1 MNLRSSLVTI
11 LLVPSL
17 TLAQV
22 DERNTFPP
30 VLNGGGQ
37 TKPQPRRNDK
47 RDSTRISLAAPPT
60 VVAAP
65 SSVTEPHS
73 PSTVGYT
80 LNASGNWRI
89 TSGPVGSTGL
99 IHTSSAALGP
109 EGIVRL
115 GATGEYFTR
124 ENFPLYGA
132 ANVRTAGTFSLS
144 YVATPWLETYAAY
157 SASANT
163 NSSTSPTLI
172 QALGDVTLGAKLTRP
187 WIPGLF
193 AGVDVRL
200 QSFPGVG
207 TQDVRNYAWGFGP
220 RLVGTYDVRTIEP
233 RLPLLAHLNAGIQ
246 LDSTVGLVPNRPLS
260 LVEEF
265 ALGVN
270 RYNRFI
276 AAAGVEAP
284 LPLATPYLEY
294 AVAVPLD
301 VPDGRVAIP
310 GGGTVPVGDA
320 MPQTLGAG
328 VRVTAVRDLT
338 LTVGADFS
346 LAKTSAYGIAA
357 TPPWNLFVGAAFNVE
372 PFAGEGARFHDGA
385 GKSGPSY
392 ARVAGIVLDAR
403 TRRPLSGAT
412 VDIVDTNTP
421 PVTSDA
427 EGGRFVT
434 DEAAPGPVTI
444 RAWKPGYR
452 IATQSVILRPG
463 QTATVQLTL
472 AALPKSSPHL
482 MVSVTGAGRKKL
494 PVPAEVRLKG
504 PMAESVRLP
513 AQSTEP
519 SRIDIPPGK
528 YVINVLAPEHL
539 AQTREVQLA
548 ANDEVTLAF
557 ELQPE
562 PRPRLL
568 VVRDGRIVV
577 FEQVQFAD
585 GSATILPAS
594 YT

>member
-1 MNLRSSLVTI
+1 
-11 LLVPSL
+11 
-17 TLAQV
+17 
-22 DERNTFPP
+22 
-30 VLNGGGQ
+30 
-37 TKPQPRRNDK
+37 
-47 RDSTRISLAAPPT
+47 
-60 VVAAP
+60 
-65 SSVTEPHS
+65 
-73 PSTVGYT
+73 
-80 LNASGNWRI
+80 
-89 TSGPVGSTGL
+89 
-99 IHTSSAALGP
+99 
-109 EGIVRL
+109 
-115 GATGEYFTR
+115 
-124 ENFPLYGA
+124 
-132 ANVRTAGTFSLS
+132 
-144 YVATPWLETYAAY
+144 
-157 SASANT
+157 
-163 NSSTSPTLI
+163 
-172 QALGDVTLGAKLTRP
+172 
-187 WIPGLF
+187 
-193 AGVDVRL
+193 
-200 QSFPGVG
+200 
-207 TQDVRNYAWGFGP
+207 
-220 RLVGTYDVRTIEP
+220 
-233 RLPLLAHLNAGIQ
+233 
-246 LDSTVGLVPNRPLS
+246 
-260 LVEEF
+260 
-265 ALGVN
+265 VN

-528 YVINVLAPEHL
+528 YVINVLAPDHL

-548 ANDEVTLAF
+548 ANGEVTLAF

-594 YT
+594 YTLLNQVVDAMVRNNIKHLRIEGHTDNRGDKKANQKLSAERARAIAEYLVKQGIAAGRIETVGFGDTRPLAPNLTARGREMNRRVEFVILDS